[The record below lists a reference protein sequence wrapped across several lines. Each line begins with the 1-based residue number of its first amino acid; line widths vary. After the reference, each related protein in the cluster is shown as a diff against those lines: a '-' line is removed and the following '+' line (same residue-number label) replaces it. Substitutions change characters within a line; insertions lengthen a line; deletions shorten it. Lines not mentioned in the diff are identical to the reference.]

1 MNERGCQCPKW
12 YDAFAMQMPWIA
24 NLCFFH
30 HISLPLPLSLSL
42 FVHIIY
48 ASKLLFSMVFVFA
61 TLRSDIWYAVNE
73 SWYLII
79 WMASVFVSFA
89 FQLAPYVTTYKL
101 YSINTSIYFYRAV
114 SFHLSEIVI
123 LMLVPSHFYF
133 FFQIKTKHNEWIIWL
148 KVAQQCLTTI
158 VETFKNRAWLNI
170 KRLVSPNICDT

>member
-1 MNERGCQCPKW
+1 
-12 YDAFAMQMPWIA
+12 MQMPWIA

-42 FVHIIY
+42 FVHIIN

-89 FQLAPYVTTYKL
+89 FQLAPYVTINFIVWTL
-101 YSINTSIYFYRAV
+101 PFFLSYSRD

-123 LMLVPSHFYF
+123 LMLVLSHFYF
-133 FFQIKTKHNEWIIWL
+133 FFLQIKTKVNEWIIWL
-148 KVAQQCLTTI
+148 KLAQQCLTTI